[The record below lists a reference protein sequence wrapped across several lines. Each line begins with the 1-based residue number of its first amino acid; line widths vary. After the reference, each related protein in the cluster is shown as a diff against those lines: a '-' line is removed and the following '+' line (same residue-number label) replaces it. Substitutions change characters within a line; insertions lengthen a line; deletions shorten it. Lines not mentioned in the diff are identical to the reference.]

1 MELEALSVILSVLI
15 LLFLQNRSN
24 AVIRRQQKEE
34 MIRKFVKDSVQKR
47 KLDELYGRDE
57 TR

>member
-1 MELEALSVILSVLI
+1 MEFETLIILFVFL

-24 AVIRRQQKEE
+24 AVARKQQKEE
-34 MIRKFVKDSVQKR
+34 MIRKFVKDSIQKR